1 MIPRERILRALY
13 GEEPDTVPLFEI
25 EINVPIV
32 RQLLGRT
39 PKDALDFYEVYS
51 GYGLDGINFWDNFI
65 MVKTLDEK
73 SFIDDWARIWSIE
86 ENEVTYYVRGT
97 INTEEDFENF
107 SPPDSFDYDRLDR
120 LRKVIKNN
128 EYELAVVGGIHDAF
142 EIPSQMRGVNNFLI
156 DLYQNPS
163 FARRIIETSVD
174 YNIELAKTMI
184 DLGVDAL
191 ISGDD
196 YAYKHGPFMSV
207 KLFREFI
214 ASYLKKIV
222 NAVHRKGIPF
232 IKHCDGYIWPI
243 LDDIVNTGIDALHPI
258 EPQAEM
264 SLKEV
269 KDKYGDKICVMGN
282 VDVTNIL
289 PLGTVEDTVRDV
301 KRCIEE
307 AANGGGYILSS
318 SNSIHNA
325 VKIENFKAMIEAT
338 KKYGKYMHTKIPA

>member
-1 MIPRERILRALY
+1 MTPRERILRALY

-25 EINVPIV
+25 EINLPIV
-32 RQLLGRT
+32 RKLLGRT
-39 PKDALDFYEVYS
+39 PTDALDFYEVFS
-51 GYGLDGINFWDNFI
+51 SYGLDGINFWDNWRL
-65 MVKTLDEK
+65 VRSLDEK
-73 SFIDDWARIWSIE
+73 YFVDDWARVWGVE
-86 ENEVTYYVRGT
+86 ENEVTYYVKGT
-97 INTEEDFENF
+97 INSVEDFENF
-107 SPPDSFDYDRLDR
+107 SPPDPFDYNRLDR

-128 EYELAVVGGIHDAF
+128 KKKLAVVGGIHDAY

-156 DLYQNPS
+156 DLYSNPG
-163 FARRIIETSVD
+163 FARKIIETSVN
-174 YNIELAKTMI
+174 YNIELAKAMI

-214 ASYLKKIV
+214 TPYLKKIV
-222 NAVHRKGIPF
+222 DTVHHGGIPF

-243 LDDIVNTGIDALHPI
+243 LDDMVNTGIDALHPI
-258 EPQAEM
+258 EPQAGM

-269 KDKYGDKICVMGN
+269 KEKYGNKICVMGN
-282 VDVTNIL
+282 VDVTNVL
-289 PLGTVEDTVRDV
+289 PLGTVEDTVKDV

-307 AANGGGYILSS
+307 AASEGGYILSS

-325 VKIENFKAMIEAT
+325 VKIENFKAMTEAT
-338 KKYGKYMHTKIPA
+338 KKYGKYMHS

>member
-1 MIPRERILRALY
+1 MDSRERILRALY

-32 RQLLGRT
+32 RQILGRT
-39 PKDALDFYEVYS
+39 PRDALDFYEIYS
-51 GYGLDGINFWDNFI
+51 SCGLDGINFWDNFRP
-65 MVKTLDEK
+65 VKPLDEK
-73 SFIDDWARIWSIE
+73 SFIDDWARIWSVE

-97 INTEEDFENF
+97 IDSEEDFENF
-107 SPPDSFDYDRLDR
+107 SPPDPFDYDRLDR

-128 EYELAVVGGIHDAF
+128 KYRLAVVGGIHDAF

-156 DLYQNPS
+156 DLYKNPG
-163 FARRIIETSVD
+163 FARRIIEASVN
-174 YNIELAKTMI
+174 YNIELAKAMI

-214 ASYLKKIV
+214 APYLKKIV
-222 NAVHRKGIPF
+222 DEVHRRGVPF

-258 EPQAEM
+258 EPQAGM
-264 SLKEV
+264 SVREV
-269 KDKYGDKICVMGN
+269 KEKYGDRLCVMGN
-282 VDVTNIL
+282 VDVTNVL
-289 PLGTVEDTVRDV
+289 PLGTVEDTVKDV
-301 KRCIEE
+301 RRCIEE
-307 AANGGGYILSS
+307 GANGGGYILSS

-325 VKIENFKAMIEAT
+325 VKVENFKTMIRAT
-338 KKYGKYMHTKIPA
+338 KKYGKYSRI